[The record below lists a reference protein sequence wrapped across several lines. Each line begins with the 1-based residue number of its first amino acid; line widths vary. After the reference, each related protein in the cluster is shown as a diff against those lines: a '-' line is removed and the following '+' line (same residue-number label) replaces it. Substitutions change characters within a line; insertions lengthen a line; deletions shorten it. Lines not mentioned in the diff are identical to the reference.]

1 VVLAVMF
8 ADPVPLP
15 VTGTVM
21 LAVFA
26 GIVTLAGTVATDV
39 LLEVRLTTTGELE
52 ALEMLNVRF

>member
-1 VVLAVMF
+1 MF